1 MIYKASKEV
10 LLMKNVVITGSTR
23 GIGYALAKEFLNKGC
38 NVTLSGRGAKLSEE
52 VYKELEQYSD
62 KYIYISCNVQE
73 KSSIQNLWDSSINKW
88 GSVDIWIN
96 NAGQNVPLLFVWETG
111 ESYTDNVIKTNVT
124 GMIYGSQV
132 ALNGMLKQGHGA
144 VYNMEGLGSNNMIQL
159 KTILYGTTKCALTYF
174 TKGLAKELKGTGII
188 AGRLSPGMMLTDFI
202 TKSPDGDKSDTL
214 RDDKFKKIFNILGDK
229 PETVAHFFV
238 PKILNNTKNNAHF
251 VWLTNMKAIWRFM
264 TAMSRKD
271 RLIE

>member
-1 MIYKASKEV
+1 
-10 LLMKNVVITGSTR
+10 MKNVVITGSTR